1 MKPPPSRP
9 NSPVTEKL
17 VALINERERE
27 QARLARILHDRVSQ
41 VLSAIGLQLDVM
53 RMDFREEA
61 PGIVPRTAEI
71 QALLESVIE
80 ELRGLSYELN
90 PSIVE
95 RAGLP
100 FALERLVARL
110 RDRAPGPIRL
120 AAERDLRI
128 GVQQG
133 AVLFKIAE
141 FALDNAVEHAA
152 FRSAEVLFR
161 QARDRAVLEV
171 RDNGAGFNVNQTE
184 LRAQGGLGLLLM
196 RYYASQSGIRLS
208 IHSAVGKGTI
218 VKASC
223 PIEQGTAIKSG

>member
-1 MKPPPSRP
+1 MKSTPEPRSRATI
-9 NSPVTEKL
+9 TEKL

-27 QARLARILHDRVSQ
+27 QARLARVLHDRVSQ
-41 VLSAIGLQLDVM
+41 VLSAVGLQLDVL
-53 RMDFREEA
+53 RMDFREQA

-71 QALLESVIE
+71 QSMLESVIQ

-95 RAGLP
+95 RAGLA
-100 FALERLVARL
+100 FALEKLVARY

-133 AVLFKIAE
+133 TVLNRIAE
-141 FALDNAVEHAA
+141 FALDNAVEHAG
-152 FRSAEVLFR
+152 FRAAEVLFR
-161 QARDRAVLEV
+161 QSHDRAILEV
-171 RDNGAGFNVNQTE
+171 RDNGSGFNVQETE
-184 LRAQGGLGLLLM
+184 ERSQGGLGLLLM
-196 RYYASQSGIRLS
+196 RYYASQSGIRLV
-208 IHSAVGKGTI
+208 IHSAPGKGTI

-223 PIEQGTAIKSG
+223 PVEQERREK